1 MHAMNPNTL
10 LYSVLGQ
17 SESCA
22 LPSISLGLPRV
33 QSFRR
38 SIRDSFRRRRTTS
51 MSAVDDRKIIADT
64 LNLESESAQKKGRGI
79 RRTNT
84 QPSSSTSPLHQ
95 GRGEQVAP
103 ELAGYV
109 TCLTFADTHSSGVFV
124 SCLYL
129 SVCLSEEGVYF

>member
-1 MHAMNPNTL
+1 
-10 LYSVLGQ
+10 
-17 SESCA
+17 
-22 LPSISLGLPRV
+22 
-33 QSFRR
+33 
-38 SIRDSFRRRRTTS
+38 

-64 LNLESESAQKKGRGI
+64 LNLESAQKKGRGI

-124 SCLYL
+124 CLNYKL
-129 SVCLSEEGVYF
+129 K